1 MRKKNKTRGWQLVL
15 SYSFER
21 RQVTAFVKG
30 TPTSIISDSIDDLE
44 NCASEASHPL
54 LFPVI
59 ILSHLISMKTELDQR
74 ESRSLITRLEH
85 AISVVEATAR
95 EPSYYEDGMIDF
107 RAVARDLTECHR
119 LVLHKRPALWFK
131 ILGATE
137 DAMQSFWTNIPS
149 NEKTEDMRRLHSS
162 LQDRLSL
169 QRARLVGL
177 DSYTSVSIE
186 RLDIQRSMVSFITA
200 EIAQNDSKLN
210 LQIAGDQRQLSND
223 SKSDSKAM
231 KALSLLGA
239 TFLPGTFLASIFSMT
254 FFDFQ
259 EGSSLSPKIWIYF
272 ALTIPLTVLVLLGWF
287 LWEHNRKQPK
297 ESRLPAFGIRRTATE
312 MAILSELRQA

>member
-1 MRKKNKTRGWQLVL
+1 MQIEL
-15 SYSFER
+15 S
-21 RQVTAFVKG
+21 
-30 TPTSIISDSIDDLE
+30 
-44 NCASEASHPL
+44 
-54 LFPVI
+54 
-59 ILSHLISMKTELDQR
+59 QR
-74 ESRSLITRLEH
+74 ESRGWIKRLEH
-85 AISVVEATAR
+85 AISMDEATTR
-95 EPSYYEDGMIDF
+95 PGYSKYGMIDL
-107 RAVARDLTECHR
+107 RAMASDLTECH
-119 LVLHKRPALWFK
+119 LKVLLNRPGPYFK
-131 ILGATE
+131 ILSAMD
-137 DAMQSFWTNIPS
+137 DAMQSFWANIPS
-149 NEKTEDMRRLHSS
+149 DEKTEDMKRLHFS

-210 LQIAGDQRQLSND
+210 LKIAGDQRQLAND

-259 EGSSLSPKIWIYF
+259 QGSSLSPKIWIYF
-272 ALTIPLTVLVLLGWF
+272 AFTIPLTVRVVLGWF
-287 LWEHNRKQPK
+287 LWEHKRKQPK
-297 ESRLPAFGIRRTATE
+297 ESRSPTFDIRKTDTE
-312 MAILSELRQA
+312 LAILSELRQA